1 MKFKLTSEDVN
12 KEMEK
17 TVKKIA
23 QVYYYIYTATI
34 LSTIVGYMTTMDN
47 YDPIP
52 INGPLG
58 IALRSIV
65 ILYTIISIPL
75 ALAGFH
81 RQTKKIIA
89 IEDEREKFKAYQKSA
104 TIRLLLVGIGLI
116 GSIIVF
122 FLIRTDASLIYC
134 AGISA
139 IILLFFCKPT
149 ENKMIN
155 DLKLEE

>member
-1 MKFKLTSEDVN
+1 
-12 KEMEK
+12 MEK

-52 INGPLG
+52 MNGPLG
-58 IALRSIV
+58 IALRSII

-81 RQTKKIIA
+81 RQTKKWRA
-89 IEDEREKFKAYQKSA
+89 MEDERQKFKAYQKGA

>member
-1 MKFKLTSEDVN
+1 
-12 KEMEK
+12 MEK

-34 LSTIVGYMTTMDN
+34 LTTIVGYMTTMDN

-52 INGPLG
+52 MNGPLG
-58 IALRSIV
+58 ITLKSIV

-81 RQTKKIIA
+81 RQTKKIIT

-122 FLIRTDASLIYC
+122 YLIRTDASLIYC
-134 AGISA
+134 AGISG

>member
-1 MKFKLTSEDVN
+1 M
-12 KEMEK
+12 
-17 TVKKIA
+17 
-23 QVYYYIYTATI
+23 
-34 LSTIVGYMTTMDN
+34 
-47 YDPIP
+47 
-52 INGPLG
+52 
-58 IALRSIV
+58 
-65 ILYTIISIPL
+65 IISIPL

-149 ENKMIN
+149 EAKMIT

>member
-1 MKFKLTSEDVN
+1 MKFKITSEDVN
-12 KEMEK
+12 KDMEK

-34 LSTIVGYMTTMDN
+34 LSTIVGYMTTMNN

-52 INGPLG
+52 MNGPLG
-58 IALRSIV
+58 IILKSVV

-81 RQTKKIIA
+81 RKTKKIMA

-155 DLKLEE
+155 DLKLDE

>member
-1 MKFKLTSEDVN
+1 
-12 KEMEK
+12 MEK

-34 LSTIVGYMTTMDN
+34 LTTIVGYMTTMDN

-52 INGPLG
+52 MNSSLG
-58 IALRSIV
+58 IALKSIV

-75 ALAGFH
+75 TLAGFH
-81 RQTKKIIA
+81 RQKKKWIA
-89 IEDEREKFKAYQKSA
+89 IEDERQKFKAYQKGAS
-104 TIRLLLVGIGLI
+104 IRLLLVGTGLI

-122 FLIRTDASLIYC
+122 FLLRTDASLIYC

-149 ENKMIN
+149 EGKMIN

>member
-1 MKFKLTSEDVN
+1 MKFKLTLENIN

-34 LSTIVGYMTTMDN
+34 LTTIVGYMATMNN

-52 INGPLG
+52 MNDPLG
-58 IALRSIV
+58 ITLKSIV
-65 ILYTIISIPL
+65 ILYMIISIPL

-122 FLIRTDASLIYC
+122 FLIRTDASLIYS
-134 AGISA
+134 ALISA